1 MSTTIERLTAVLVS
15 RFGISEGEVSSDTKL
30 TDLDLDSLA
39 LIELGMVAEK
49 EFGIKISEEDVAPSD
64 TIDKVASL
72 IDGKVGVAG

>member
-1 MSTTIERLTAVLVS
+1 MSTTIDRLSAVLVS
-15 RFGISEGEVSSDTKL
+15 RFGITEGEVSSDSKL

-49 EFGIKISEEDVAPSD
+49 EFGIKISEEDVSPSD
-64 TIDKVASL
+64 TIAKVASL

>member
-1 MSTTIERLTAVLVS
+1 MATTIERLTTVLVS
-15 RFGISEGEVSSDTKL
+15 RFGITEGEVSEDSKL

-49 EFGIKISEEDVAPSD
+49 EFGIKISEEDVSPSD
-64 TIDKVASL
+64 TIGTLAGL

>member
-15 RFGISEGEVSSDTKL
+15 RFGISEGEVSSDSKL

-49 EFGIKISEEDVAPSD
+49 EFGIKIGEEDVSPGD
-64 TIDKVASL
+64 TIAKVAGL
-72 IDGKVGVAG
+72 IDDKVGVAG